1 MTLSKRSPLKFGK
14 ASGGEFLAERWQ
26 VAATFVERW
35 TGLIGKS
42 GLASGEGLFFP
53 RCNSIHMWF
62 MRFPIDVV
70 FVDSQYRVTS
80 VYRELRP
87 WRVFPVIDFRASHA
101 LELPVGSVER
111 AGVRKGDVLCSS

>member
-1 MTLSKRSPLKFGK
+1 MTPAKKLPMKVGK
-14 ASGGEFLAERWQ
+14 VSGGAFLAERCL
-26 VAATFVERW
+26 VAETFVDRL
-35 TGLIGKS
+35 TGLIGKR

-80 VYRELRP
+80 VYSGLRP
-87 WRVFPVIDFRASHA
+87 WRLFPVVDFRASHA
-101 LELPVGSVER
+101 LELPLGSVER
-111 AGVRKGDVLCSS
+111 ASVRKGDVLCTS

>member
-1 MTLSKRSPLKFGK
+1 MTPAKRLPMKFGK
-14 ASGGEFLAERWQ
+14 VSGGAFLAEHCQ
-26 VAATFVERW
+26 VAESFVERL
-35 TGLIGKS
+35 TGLIGKR

-80 VYRELRP
+80 VHSGLRP
-87 WRVFPVIDFRASHA
+87 WRLFPVIDFHASHA